1 MNLTADHRNESDL
14 RASEFDLIMKENEIE
29 LALFVVTFMVVDLT
43 MKRCVFFFCLKKK
56 TSFKLSFN

>member
-43 MKRCVFFFCLKKK
+43 MKRFNIHEKLAK
-56 TSFKLSFN
+56 TRK